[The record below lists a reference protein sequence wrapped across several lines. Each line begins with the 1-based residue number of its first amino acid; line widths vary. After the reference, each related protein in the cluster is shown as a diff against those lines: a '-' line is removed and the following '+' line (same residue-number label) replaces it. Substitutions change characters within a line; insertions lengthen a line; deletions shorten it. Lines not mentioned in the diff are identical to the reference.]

1 MLIEFG
7 KRSVGLSSED
17 FPTPVVGGIGTSIPT
32 SADIHLYADPKS
44 QYTQFPRLYADCE
57 GLRGGEKD
65 PMAHRAMEG
74 DSSRTETK
82 KKFERSLDDEYLRR
96 FQERA
101 QGSKRRK
108 LDFAENEEAR
118 KREYTVREFYPRFL
132 YTFSHVVVFVLHNER
147 SVDTILLITASL
159 LLISGPHSGH
169 SKMDSFAY
177 YSGLQRLLKAQPIK
191 AYCPMQ
197 LSSSIK
203 VPLSSMTKTLM
214 LKWPPKSF
222 CLTPTS
228 P

>member
-1 MLIEFG
+1 MLIELK

-32 SADIHLYADPKS
+32 SADIHLYADPES
-44 QYTQFPRLYADCE
+44 QYTQFPRIYADCE
-57 GLRGGEKD
+57 GLRGGEKI
-65 PMAHRAMEG
+65 PMAHRAMEV

-82 KKFERSLDDEYLRR
+82 KKAERGLDDEYLRR
-96 FQERA
+96 FRERA

-108 LDFAENEEAR
+108 LAFAENEEAR
-118 KREYTVREFYPRFL
+118 KREYTVREFYPRLL

-147 SVDTILLITASL
+147 SVDTILLITGSL
-159 LLISGPHSGH
+159 PLIIKPHPGH

-177 YSGLQRLLKAQPIK
+177 YSGLQHLLKAQPIR
-191 AYCPMQ
+191 AYYPMQ
-197 LSSSIK
+197 LSFSIK
-203 VPLSSMTKTLM
+203 VPLFSTTKSLM
-214 LKWPPKSF
+214 LKWPPNNF